1 MFHLF
6 EAIKLIVRRYLNIK
20 RVQAEVDIDVHLKR
34 RISSAIIGSDAI
46 QHHWKTVAGAIPKKF
61 EQYSVCL
68 LQAITELWINV
79 RGHSFAQGWTMMF
92 ESIRKEQGKL
102 YSHKNRS
109 RLGFYCM
116 I

>member
-1 MFHLF
+1 MF
-6 EAIKLIVRRYLNIK
+6 EAIELIVRRYLNIK
-20 RVQAEVDIDVHLKR
+20 RVQAKVDDVHLKR
-34 RISSAIIGSDAI
+34 RISSTIISSDAI

-92 ESIRKEQGKL
+92 ESKYKKGTRKTLQPQKEK
-102 YSHKNRS
+102 
-109 RLGFYCM
+109 
-116 I
+116 